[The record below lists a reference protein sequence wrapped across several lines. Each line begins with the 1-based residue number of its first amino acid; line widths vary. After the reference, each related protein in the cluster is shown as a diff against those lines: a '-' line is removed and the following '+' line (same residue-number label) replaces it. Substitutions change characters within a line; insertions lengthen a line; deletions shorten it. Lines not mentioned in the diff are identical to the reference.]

1 MPQVGLKRAS
11 ELTGKAQ
18 STIHRAMKAGK
29 LSATQ
34 NESGARLFDV
44 AELERVF
51 GLLPQPPPER
61 NADTQLRGNGIELA
75 ELRAEAAIA
84 HARVTMLEERLRD
97 AHGRIDELRAERDEW
112 RRQAQSLL
120 TDQRKERGVRRRWWQ
135 VWRRGEEGG

>member
-1 MPQVGLKRAS
+1 MPLVGLKRAS

-34 NESGARLFDV
+34 GENGTRLFDV

-61 NADTQLRGNGIELA
+61 NAETQLRGNGIELA

-84 HARVTMLEERLRD
+84 HARVSLLEERLRD
-97 AHGRIDELRAERDEW
+97 AQNRIDELRTERDEW

-120 TDQRKERGVRRRWWQ
+120 TDERKERGARRKWWQ
-135 VWRRGEEGG
+135 MWRREEGG